1 MSLWV
6 AYVPSLITIVVIYYW
21 LFRLSFSLYKK
32 SPIGFAA
39 LVVFLSP
46 FAIALTQVRNLLEL
60 MWVLLLTPAYSV
72 IVTSLLFTN
81 WIIRYY
87 CLAFATLALL
97 KFTIQRR
104 NARDAHMGKSVN
116 YQAFWNQ
123 HATKPVQTKKTKSKK
138 YKLSGKW
145 KFQPIET
152 VKTHRNLIVAIA
164 LLAVMATTLVS
175 STQVRNPTYKEAM
188 QFVAS
193 DKTYQNQ
200 YSEKTYTCGNFAT
213 DFRNNALKAG
223 FECGYVIIFFP
234 DNSSHALNCFN
245 TTDQGPIFIE
255 PQSSEIV
262 TLTIG
267 KPYWGT
273 IKPAPPSNVTIT
285 GYYINW

>member
-1 MSLWV
+1 M

-104 NARDAHMGKSVN
+104 NARHAHMGKSVN

-123 HATKPVQTKKTKSKK
+123 HATKAVQIKKTKSKI

-152 VKTHRNLIVAIA
+152 VKTHRNRHRGNCSSSRHGNHACKQHASQKSNLQRGHAIRS
-164 LLAVMATTLVS
+164 LRQNIPESIQRKNLH
-175 STQVRNPTYKEAM
+175 VRQLRHRLQK
-188 QFVAS
+188 Q
-193 DKTYQNQ
+193 
-200 YSEKTYTCGNFAT
+200 
-213 DFRNNALKAG
+213 R
-223 FECGYVIIFFP
+223 
-234 DNSSHALNCFN
+234 
-245 TTDQGPIFIE
+245 
-255 PQSSEIV
+255 PQSRIRVRIRNHILPRQQQPRTKLLQHHRPRTNLHRTPIKRNSNINHRK
-262 TLTIG
+262 TILG
-267 KPYWGT
+267 HNKT
-273 IKPAPPSNVTIT
+273 CTAK
-285 GYYINW
+285 